1 MPISPI
7 PEVKSLREYI
17 YDFLR
22 REMNSGKIKPGS
34 FLNLNE
40 LSRSLGMSKTPL
52 RDALLHLEAEG
63 FVTFFPRKG
72 VMVNV
77 LTLEKIRDIYEI
89 IGALEAQTIHSM
101 GELITSKDID
111 RMDALN
117 QEMRQALE
125 KDDFYLFYEK
135 NLDFHDVYLNLSS
148 NQELVHTVQMLK
160 QRLYDFPRIKGFV
173 KEWEVR
179 STGEHEDIIHRLR
192 QGDLWAAADY
202 IRDVHWSF
210 KVQERFIRKY
220 YFIHQEEGKN
230 GEPFGKE

>member
-7 PEVKSLREYI
+7 PEVKSLRQYI

-22 REMNSGKIKPGS
+22 HEMNSGKIKPGS

-40 LSRSLGMSKTPL
+40 LSRDLGMSKTPL

-77 LTLEKIRDIYEI
+77 LTLEKIRDLYEI
-89 IGALEAQTIHSM
+89 IGALEAQTIHST
-101 GELITSKDID
+101 GELITIKDID
-111 RMDALN
+111 HMEKLN
-117 QEMRQALE
+117 EEMRQALE
-125 KDDFYLFYEK
+125 QDDFPLFYEK
-135 NLDFHDVYLNLSS
+135 NLAFHDVYLNLSV
-148 NQELVHTVQMLK
+148 NQEMVHTVQILK
-160 QRLYDFPRIKGFV
+160 QRLYDFPRLRGFV
-173 KEWEVR
+173 KEWEIR

-220 YFIHQEEGKN
+220 YFLHQEQEN
-230 GEPFGKE
+230 PDR

>member
-7 PEVKSLREYI
+7 PEVKSLREHV

-22 REMNSGKIKPGS
+22 KEMNSGKIKPGS

-40 LSRSLGMSKTPL
+40 LSQNLGISKTPL

-72 VMVNV
+72 IMVNM

-89 IGALEAQTIHSM
+89 IGALEAQTIYSV
-101 GELITSKDID
+101 GEKITTKDID

-117 QEMRQALE
+117 QEMRDALE
-125 KDDFYLFYEK
+125 KDDFPLFYEK
-135 NLDFHDVYLNLSS
+135 NLQFHDTYINLSL
-148 NQELVHTVQMLK
+148 NQELVHTVQILK
-160 QRLYDFPRIKGFV
+160 QRLYDFPRLSGFV

-192 QGDLWAAADY
+192 QGDLWAVADY
-202 IRDVHWSF
+202 IRDIHWSF

-220 YFIHQEEGKN
+220 YFLQQEQGN
-230 GEPFGKE
+230 SPRRSSRS

>member
-7 PEVKSLREYI
+7 PEVKSLREHI

-22 REMNSGKIKPGS
+22 QEMNSGKIEPGS

-40 LSRSLGMSKTPL
+40 LSQNLGISKTPL

-72 VMVNV
+72 IMVNV

-89 IGALEAQTIHSM
+89 IGALEAQTIYSV
-101 GELITSKDID
+101 GDQIRPQDID
-111 RMDALN
+111 LMENLN
-117 QEMRQALE
+117 QEMREALE
-125 KDDFYLFYEK
+125 KDDFPLFYEK
-135 NLDFHDVYLNLSS
+135 NLKFHDVYLNLSP
-148 NQELVHTVQMLK
+148 NEELVHTVGMLK
-160 QRLYDFPRIKGFV
+160 QRLYDFPRIRGFV
-173 KEWEVR
+173 KEWETR
-179 STGEHEDIIHRLR
+179 STGEHQDIINRFR
-192 QGDLWAAADY
+192 QGDLWAVADY

-220 YFIHQEEGKN
+220 YSLQQEQGDAPRRFSK
-230 GEPFGKE
+230 G